1 MYFLNKLKEI
11 NEALYDEYLEK
22 YLRVQ
27 KDYNKKQFI
36 VFRFNKQKGVHHYGD
51 PFLFKKTLNNQEY

>member
-1 MYFLNKLKEI
+1 MRELLMRKVEGGIRGIRMRTKSPEEVNIMYFLNKLKEI

-27 KDYNKKQFI
+27 KDYNK
-36 VFRFNKQKGVHHYGD
+36 NS
-51 PFLFKKTLNNQEY
+51 